1 VQEDYR
7 IYKIMS
13 RPHFFSII
21 IPTFKRAH
29 SLSQLL
35 ASIVRQKYQ
44 SSMLEIIV
52 IDSFSDDG
60 SAEVIAKFSSENPNY
75 HLIYINT
82 EINTPSHKRNIGI
95 NTASLDWL
103 IFLDDDCVLTDNYL
117 EYWIQSILKIGDKNA
132 VFFGEVRYP
141 PQLIRKSNYYRYR
154 DSRHFVASKNPQ
166 PIDFIKITTMNM
178 LCNQNML
185 RRSGV
190 LFDPDYKFSCE
201 DTDFSYRLKRANFNF
216 FSSKATVYHYESCQD
231 LINFLNKCK
240 RVYPEGYKIIQMK
253 NPSLAKKMIWKY
265 FTPTGKGLL
274 RNIHSII
281 MKTIFYKRISSMLA
295 KFLFNAD
302 SNSLLYSEKL
312 FMYVII
318 SAYFEGTQK
327 K

>member
-1 VQEDYR
+1 MV
-7 IYKIMS
+7 
-13 RPHFFSII
+13 
-21 IPTFKRAH
+21 
-29 SLSQLL
+29 
-35 ASIVRQKYQ
+35 
-44 SSMLEIIV
+44 EIIV

-60 SAEVIAKFSSENPNY
+60 SADVIAKFSSANPRY
-75 HLIYINT
+75 HLVYINT
-82 EINTPSHKRNIGI
+82 DINTPSHKRNIGI
-95 NTASLDWL
+95 NSASLDWL
-103 IFLDDDCVLTDNYL
+103 VFLDDDCVLCGNYL
-117 EYWIQSILKIGDKNA
+117 ESCAQSILKVKNKRA

-281 MKTIFYKRISSMLA
+281 MKAIFNKRISSMLA

-302 SNSLLYSEKL
+302 SNRLLYSEKL

-318 SAYFEGTQK
+318 SAYFDGTQK

>member
-1 VQEDYR
+1 MR
-7 IYKIMS
+7 
-13 RPHFFSII
+13 RPPYFSII

-35 ASIVRQKYQ
+35 ASIVRQKYK

-103 IFLDDDCVLTDNYL
+103 IFLDDDCVLSDNYL
-117 EYWIQSILKIGDKNA
+117 EVWEQSILKIGDKKA

-141 PQLIRKSNYYRYR
+141 TELVRKSNYYRYR

-166 PIDFIKITTMNM
+166 PIHFIKITTMNM
-178 LCNQNML
+178 LCNRNML
-185 RRSGV
+185 LRSGV
-190 LFDPDYKFSCE
+190 LFDTDYKFSCE
-201 DTDFSYRLKRANFNF
+201 DTDFSYRLERAAFNF
-216 FSSKATVYHYESCQD
+216 FSSKATVYHHESCQD

-265 FTPTGKGLL
+265 FTPTGKGFL

-281 MKTIFYKRISSMLA
+281 LKTVFNKQISSMLA
-295 KFLFNAD
+295 KFLSNAD
-302 SNSLLYSEKL
+302 SNRLLYSEIL

-318 SAYFEGTQK
+318 SAYVKGTQK

>member
-1 VQEDYR
+1 MV
-7 IYKIMS
+7 
-13 RPHFFSII
+13 
-21 IPTFKRAH
+21 
-29 SLSQLL
+29 
-35 ASIVRQKYQ
+35 
-44 SSMLEIIV
+44 EIIV

-60 SAEVIAKFSSENPNY
+60 SADVIAKFSSANPRY
-75 HLIYINT
+75 HLVYINT
-82 EINTPSHKRNIGI
+82 DINTPSHKRNIGI
-95 NTASLDWL
+95 NSASLDWL
-103 IFLDDDCVLTDNYL
+103 VFLDDDCVLCGNYL
-117 EYWIQSILKIGDKNA
+117 ESCAQSILKVKNKRA

-216 FSSKATVYHYESCQD
+216 FSSKATVYHYESCKD
-231 LINFLNKCK
+231 IINYLNKCE
-240 RVYPEGYKIIQMK
+240 RVYREGYKIVQLK

-281 MKTIFYKRISSMLA
+281 MKAIFNKRISSMLA

-302 SNSLLYSEKL
+302 SNRLLYSEKL

-318 SAYFEGTQK
+318 SAYFDGTQK